1 MSGKKGKEAIPGDT
15 EKKGKSRWKKVNY
28 LFNSLSVKI
37 DAPPKESPV
46 INPDIDFD
54 EGPYSDSSPEC
65 PPDYVDVYA
74 PPRGK
79 KMIRSSEKIK

>member
-1 MSGKKGKEAIPGDT
+1 MSEKKGEEAIPKDT
-15 EKKGKSRWKKVNY
+15 ERKRKLRWKKVNH

-37 DAPPKESPV
+37 GTPPKELPV
-46 INPDIDFD
+46 IYPDIDFD
-54 EGPYSDSSPEC
+54 EGPFSDSSPEC

-79 KMIRSSEKIK
+79 AMYGSEKVK